1 MPWDLDLA
9 RERLKTV
16 FGYDDFRPGQDE
28 IVAAA
33 LAGQSVLAVM
43 PTGSGKSMCFQLPA
57 IVENALTVVVS
68 PLIALM
74 RDQVQQMQAVGVSA
88 AALNSQNT
96 ATENASI
103 FAALRAGALNL
114 LYAAPERLLMEA
126 CIEELRSARP
136 RRLAIDEAHCVSE

>member
-1 MPWDLDLA
+1 MVLGPAEAPIALLRGRFRFRILVRAPRRANVQGSLREPSRRLRQREEACACRWISILRAFFKSPLRLRTGFQGARPPAMPWDLTAA

-57 IVENALTVVVS
+57 IVETRS
-68 PLIALM
+68 P
-74 RDQVQQMQAVGVSA
+74 SW
-88 AALNSQNT
+88 S
-96 ATENASI
+96 
-103 FAALRAGALNL
+103 
-114 LYAAPERLLMEA
+114 
-126 CIEELRSARP
+126 RP
-136 RRLAIDEAHCVSE
+136 

>member
-1 MPWDLDLA
+1 MPCDLAAA

-28 IVAAA
+28 IIAAA
-33 LAGQSVLAVM
+33 IAGQSVLAVM

-96 ATENASI
+96 AAENARI
-103 FAALRAGALNL
+103 FEALRAG
-114 LYAAPERLLMEA
+114 R
-126 CIEELRSARP
+126 
-136 RRLAIDEAHCVSE
+136 

>member
-1 MPWDLDLA
+1 
-9 RERLKTV
+9 
-16 FGYDDFRPGQDE
+16 
-28 IVAAA
+28 
-33 LAGQSVLAVM
+33 M

-96 ATENASI
+96 AAENARI
-103 FAALRAGALNL
+103 FAALRARALNL
-114 LYAAPERLLMEA
+114 LYVAPERLLMEG
-126 CIEELRSARP
+126 CIEELRLARP
-136 RRLAIDEAHCVSE
+136 RRLAIDEAHCVSEWGHDFVPSTASLGAWLPL